1 MDRKKKNRKMMALKL
16 ILFWNLLLQLP
27 VTAYAANANVTAVTK
42 KIDNLYTLV
51 VGIITAAGMIV
62 LAWGVFEFAAGYQSH
77 DTPTQTAAL
86 KKVISGLLMVLAKTV
101 ISLLTT

>member
-1 MDRKKKNRKMMALKL
+1 MGRKKRNRKTAALRMAW
-16 ILFWNLLLQLP
+16 FMDLLLMLP
-27 VTAYAANANVTAVTK
+27 VRVSASDVATITK

-62 LAWGVFEFAAGYQSH
+62 LAWGVFEFAAGYQAH

-101 ISLLTT
+101 INLLTT